1 MSMGRTLKALRK
13 MRGLT
18 QAELAAR
25 TRLSRTSIAN
35 IEAGRQTITVQTL
48 FEFADALG
56 YDVKM
61 QFKPNGDW
69 NNGKQRNR
77 LET

>member
-25 TRLSRTSIAN
+25 MRLSRTSIAN

-48 FEFADALG
+48 YEFADALG
-56 YDVKM
+56 YALKM

-69 NNGKQRNR
+69 NN
-77 LET
+77 EH